1 MQPIPDHPTCPPA
14 LLGSCSLMEQKTDWL
29 KGSTGEIIRR
39 LKDREDTALTYK
51 RWRTVQ
57 MVYVAGA
64 PLMCMYWSC
73 CWDDARSLME
83 HKVDQMTANLTNRHL
98 EREESAQQIKRYLG
112 WICWCAGFYCMHVS
126 LHCIGCRMMDQ
137 KVDQMA
143 AELTRRQLERENSA
157 QQIKRYVRLGI
168 KREAATCAVWY
179 ILASSIYKASLPTR
193 TNTYMCNSVVSFGI
207 HIINGDSI

>member
-112 WICWCAGFYCMHVS
+112 WMCRCAGFYCSMWVFIV
-126 LHCIGCRMMDQ
+126 LDAGWWTRR
-137 KVDQMA
+137 
-143 AELTRRQLERENSA
+143 LTRWQLSSPEDSWRERIQLS
-157 QQIKRYVRLGI
+157 RLRGMYVLG
-168 KREAATCAVWY
+168 
-179 ILASSIYKASLPTR
+179 
-193 TNTYMCNSVVSFGI
+193 
-207 HIINGDSI
+207 